1 MYVDRGADV
10 NAVNGCGATP
20 LHDAVNRGDVTICQE
35 LLQAGANPLIRAT
48 KGYINYIDNI

>member
-1 MYVDRGADV
+1 MSVDRGADV

-35 LLQAGANPLIRAT
+35 LLQAGANPLIRAI
-48 KGYINYIDNI
+48 KGYIIIYR